1 MAFLID
7 TASNGKV
14 MAHKTPSSTSNY
26 TTVAFI
32 SWIWSFQHD
41 LKTML
46 NWSLGEGLEMLYI
59 NSLRV
64 KITWQSSM

>member
-7 TASNGKV
+7 TALNGKV
-14 MAHKTPSSTSNY
+14 MAHKTPSSIGDY
-26 TTVAFI
+26 TTVAI

-64 KITWQSSM
+64 